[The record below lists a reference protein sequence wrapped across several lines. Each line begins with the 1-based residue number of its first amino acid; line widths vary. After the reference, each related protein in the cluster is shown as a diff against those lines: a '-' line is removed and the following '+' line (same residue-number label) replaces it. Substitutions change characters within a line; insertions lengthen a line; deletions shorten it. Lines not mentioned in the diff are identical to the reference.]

1 MDNIAHSAPMLVNL
15 GAAMPQEATEKETPK
30 GWVTLGEANL
40 FSNYLIDLYYA
51 SPVHSALTM
60 SIAFM
65 IAGKE
70 IRSNNP
76 AAQRE
81 IDRLKLNTI
90 RRPIALDAKM
100 QGGYYL
106 EVIWSVDR
114 NTIAKINHLPYEN
127 CRLAVANDEDII
139 PGIYYSKDWSDTRKK
154 KNIPVFIPMYNTT
167 TKADEP
173 SQVLFIGVMTPGSAY
188 YPKPDYYS
196 AINYI
201 EITRDISEFYR
212 AFLSNG
218 MAPSYFLHMNNGI
231 PDPEEQMAIRRNWET
246 MVGAKKAGKVVFT
259 FNESADRAPRLDL
272 VPMSDADKQWQE
284 LSVQS
289 RENILAAHRV
299 TSPLLFGIRDAG
311 GLGSNADEMKSAY
324 RIFNKN
330 IIEPYQKIITDSLEE
345 IFKGMGIVADLYIE
359 SNDIFSD
366 EMDAAIAA
374 TTPTVADNA
383 TTDTNVAAPVAPAG
397 ASVSDVTYN
406 GAQIASALEIVA
418 AVQTGALTKE
428 QAIVFLVQFLQLPID
443 VATAMF
449 EPSQGS
455 AVAKLS
461 AQKKKI
467 NLEIP
472 ESFEP
477 TNEMAA
483 EAELGLKWREEY
495 GRGGTEVGVARARD
509 ISNKRNLSY
518 DTITRMY
525 SYFERHA
532 VDKEASGWNQGEDG
546 FPSAGRVAWQLWGG
560 DAGRGWATDIY
571 NRYKTELSADPQ
583 EKPPIFTDED
593 ENWWCEFLEDKG
605 EIVDEEEWELIEAEP
620 VNLASVRSYADPD
633 MISEMDSGL
642 YKIRYSYAKNLSK
655 DSRRF
660 CRQMV
665 SAAKAGFVYRYEDLT
680 AMSADS
686 NSVNP
691 NMGHQG
697 ATYSVWLFKGG
708 VNCKHFWERRVYFRK
723 REKGRF
729 IADNGLESSNPISV
743 ARAIRA
749 GMPLKDI
756 AKDFATANTRTYD
769 LPNNGRYP
777 GTN

>member
-1 MDNIAHSAPMLVNL
+1 MLVNL
-15 GAAMPQEATEKETPK
+15 GAAMPQEANEKETPK
-30 GWVTLGEANL
+30 GWVTLGEANS
-40 FSNYLIDLYYA
+40 FPNYLIDLYYS

-70 IRSNNP
+70 FKSSNP

-90 RRPIALDAKM
+90 RRAVTLDAKM

-106 EVIWSVDR
+106 EIIWSVDR
-114 NTIAKINHLPYEN
+114 TTVAKINHLPYEN
-127 CRLAVANDEDII
+127 CRLAVANDEDVI
-139 PGIYYSKDWSDTRKK
+139 PGIYYSKDWNDMRKK
-154 KNIPVFIPMYNTT
+154 KNIPTFIPMYNPTS
-167 TKADEP
+167 KADEP

-201 EITRDISEFYR
+201 EITREISEFYR

-218 MAPSYFLHMNNGI
+218 MAPSYMLHFNNGI
-231 PDPEEQMAIRRNWET
+231 PDPEEQLAIRRNWET
-246 MVGAKKAGKVVFT
+246 MVGARKAGKVVFT

-272 VPMSDADKQWQE
+272 VPMTDADKQWQE
-284 LSVQS
+284 LSTQS
-289 RENILAAHRV
+289 RENILGAHRV

-311 GLGSNADEMKSAY
+311 GLGSNADEMKQAY

-330 IIEPYQKIITDSLEE
+330 IIEPYQQIVTESLED
-345 IFKGMGIVADLYIE
+345 IFRGMGIVADIYIE
-359 SNDIFSD
+359 SNDIFAD
-366 EMDAAIAA
+366 EVAAL
-374 TTPTVADNA
+374 PTVAQSA
-383 TTDTNVAAPVAPAG
+383 TT
-397 ASVSDVTYN
+397 
-406 GAQIASALEIVA
+406 
-418 AVQTGALTKE
+418 
-428 QAIVFLVQFLQLPID
+428 QLN
-443 VATAMF
+443 A
-449 EPSQGS
+449 E
-455 AVAKLS
+455 
-461 AQKKKI
+461 KKKI
-467 NLEIP
+467 NLAIP

-477 TNEMAA
+477 TKEMAQ
-483 EAELGLKWREEY
+483 EAQRGLDMREEF

-509 ISNKRNLSY
+509 ISNMRNLSF
-518 DTITRMY
+518 DTIQRMN
-525 SYFERHA
+525 SYFSRHE
-532 VDKEASGWNQGEDG
+532 VDKEAEGFEVGEQGY
-546 FPSAGRVAWQLWGG
+546 PSAGRIAWQLWGG
-560 DAGRGWATDIY
+560 DAGRDYAKRIVE
-571 NRYKTELSADPQ
+571 RYATELASDPQ

-620 VNLASVRSYADPD
+620 VNLASVRSYSDPD
-633 MISEMDSGL
+633 KPSEMDSGL
-642 YKIRYSYAKNLSK
+642 YKIRYAYSKNLSA

-665 SAAKAGFVYRYEDLT
+665 SAARNGYVYRYEDLQ
-680 AMSADS
+680 AMEPDT
-686 NSVNP
+686 NTLNP
-691 NMGHQG
+691 NMGHNG
-697 ATYSVWLFKGG
+697 NTFSVWLFKGG
-708 VNCKHFWERRVYFRK
+708 VNCKHFFERRVYFRK

-729 IADNGLESSNPISV
+729 VKDNGLESSDEISV
-743 ARAIRA
+743 SKAIRA

-756 AKDFATANTRTYD
+756 AKGFATANTTTYD

>member
-1 MDNIAHSAPMLVNL
+1 MDKIAHSAPMLVNL
-15 GAAMPQEATEKETPK
+15 GAAMPQEANEKETPK
-30 GWVTLGEANL
+30 GWVTLGEANS
-40 FSNYLIDLYYA
+40 FPNYLIDLYYS

-70 IRSNNP
+70 FKSTNP

-81 IDRLKLNTI
+81 IDRLKLNAI
-90 RRPIALDAKM
+90 RRPITLDAKM

-106 EVIWSVDR
+106 EIIWSVDR
-114 NTIAKINHLPYEN
+114 TTVAKINHLPYEN
-127 CRLAVANDEDII
+127 VRLAVANDEDVI
-139 PGIYYSKDWSDTRKK
+139 PGVYYSKDWNDMRKK
-154 KNIPVFIPMYNTT
+154 KNIPTFIPMYNPT

-173 SQVLFIGVMTPGSAY
+173 SQVLFVGIMTPGSAY

-196 AINYI
+196 AVNYI
-201 EITRDISEFYR
+201 EITREISEFYR

-246 MVGAKKAGKVVFT
+246 LMGARKAGKVVFT
-259 FNESADRAPRLDL
+259 FNESADRMPRLDL
-272 VPMSDADKQWQE
+272 VPMTDADKQWQE

-311 GLGSNADEMKSAY
+311 GLGSNADEMKNAY

-330 IIEPYQKIITDSLEE
+330 IIEPYQQIVTDSIEQV
-345 IFKGMGIVADLYIE
+345 FKAMGILADVYIE

-383 TTDTNVAAPVAPAG
+383 TTDSNTAAPIAPAG

-418 AVQTGALTKE
+418 AVQTGGLTKE

-449 EPSQGS
+449 ESTGGN
-455 AVAKLS
+455 AVEKLS
-461 AQKKKI
+461 AQKKK
-467 NLEIP
+467 
-472 ESFEP
+472 
-477 TNEMAA
+477 T
-483 EAELGLKWREEY
+483 
-495 GRGGTEVGVARARD
+495 
-509 ISNKRNLSY
+509 NLS
-518 DTITRMY
+518 DPT
-525 SYFERHA
+525 
-532 VDKEASGWNQGEDG
+532 DK
-546 FPSAGRVAWQLWGG
+546 
-560 DAGRGWATDIY
+560 
-571 NRYKTELSADPQ
+571 
-583 EKPPIFTDED
+583 PIFTEED

-605 EIVDEEEWELIEAEP
+605 ELVDEEEWELIEAEP
-620 VNLASVRSYADPD
+620 VNLASVRSYSDPD
-633 MISEMDSGL
+633 KPSEMDSGL
-642 YKIRYSYAKNLSK
+642 YKVRYAYSKNTSAK
-655 DSRRF
+655 SRKF
-660 CRQMV
+660 CRQMAN
-665 SAAKAGFVYRYEDLT
+665 AARNGYVYRYEDLT
-680 AMSADS
+680 KMESDT
-686 NSVNP
+686 NELNP
-691 NMGHQG
+691 NMGHNG
-697 ATYSVWLFKGG
+697 ATYSVWLYKGG
-708 VNCKHFWERRVYFRK
+708 VNCKHNWERRVYFRK

-729 IADNGLESSNPISV
+729 VKDNGLESSDPISV
-743 ARAIRA
+743 AKAIRA

-756 AKDFATANTRTYD
+756 AKDFATANTRPFD
-769 LPNNGRYP
+769 MPDQGRYP

>member
-1 MDNIAHSAPMLVNL
+1 MLVNL
-15 GAAMPQEATEKETPK
+15 GAAMPQEAVEKETPK

-40 FSNYLIDLYYA
+40 FSDYLIDLYYS

-70 IRSNNP
+70 FKSNNP

-81 IDRLKLNTI
+81 IDRLKLNSI
-90 RRPIALDAKM
+90 RWPITLDAKM

-106 EVIWSVDR
+106 EIIWSVDR
-114 NTIAKINHLPYEN
+114 TTVAKINHLPYEN
-127 CRLAVANDEDII
+127 VRLAVANDEDVI
-139 PGIYYSKDWSDTRKK
+139 PGVYYSKDWNDIRKK
-154 KNIPVFIPMYNTT
+154 KNIPTFIPMYNPT
-167 TKADEP
+167 TKSDEP
-173 SQVLFIGVMTPGSAY
+173 SQVLFVGIMTPGSAY

-201 EITRDISEFYR
+201 EITREISEFYR

-246 MVGAKKAGKVVFT
+246 MMGAKKAGKVVFT

-272 VPMSDADKQWQE
+272 VPMSDADKQWME
-284 LSVQS
+284 LSTQS

-311 GLGSNADEMKSAY
+311 GLGSNADEMKQAY

-330 IIEPYQKIITDSLEE
+330 IIEPYQQIVTDSLEE
-345 IFKGMGIVADLYIE
+345 VFKGMGILADIFIE
-359 SNDIFSD
+359 SNDIFGD
-366 EMDAAIAA
+366 EIPA
-374 TTPTVADNA
+374 PTVAQTA
-383 TTDTNVAAPVAPAG
+383 TT
-397 ASVSDVTYN
+397 
-406 GAQIASALEIVA
+406 Q
-418 AVQTGALTKE
+418 
-428 QAIVFLVQFLQLPID
+428 
-443 VATAMF
+443 
-449 EPSQGS
+449 
-455 AVAKLS
+455 LS
-461 AQKKKI
+461 AEKKK
-467 NLEIP
+467 
-472 ESFEP
+472 
-477 TNEMAA
+477 T
-483 EAELGLKWREEY
+483 
-495 GRGGTEVGVARARD
+495 
-509 ISNKRNLSY
+509 NLS
-518 DTITRMY
+518 
-525 SYFERHA
+525 
-532 VDKEASGWNQGEDG
+532 
-546 FPSAGRVAWQLWGG
+546 
-560 DAGRGWATDIY
+560 
-571 NRYKTELSADPQ
+571 DPQ

-593 ENWWCEFLEDKG
+593 EAWWCEFLEDKG

-633 MISEMDSGL
+633 LPSEMDSGL
-642 YKIRYSYAKNLSK
+642 YKIRYSYSKNLSGN
-655 DSRRF
+655 SRKF

-665 SAAKAGFVYRYEDLT
+665 SAANAGYVYRYEDLT
-680 AMSADS
+680 AMSSDS

-691 NMGHQG
+691 NMGHNG
-697 ATYSVWLFKGG
+697 SSYSVWLYKGS
-708 VNCKHFWERRVYFRK
+708 VNCKHYWERRVYFRK

-729 IADNGLESSNPISV
+729 IADNGLDSSNPISV
-743 ARAIRA
+743 AKAIRA

>member
-1 MDNIAHSAPMLVNL
+1 MLVNL
-15 GAAMPQEATEKETPK
+15 GAAMPQEANEKETPK
-30 GWVTLGEANL
+30 GWVTLGEANS
-40 FSNYLIDLYYA
+40 FPNYLIDLYYS

-70 IRSNNP
+70 FKSSNP

-90 RRPIALDAKM
+90 RRAVTLDAKM

-106 EVIWSVDR
+106 EIIWSVDR
-114 NTIAKINHLPYEN
+114 TTVAKINHLPYEN
-127 CRLAVANDEDII
+127 CRLAVANDEDVI
-139 PGIYYSKDWSDTRKK
+139 PGIYYSKDWNDMRKK
-154 KNIPVFIPMYNTT
+154 KNIPTFIPMYNPTS
-167 TKADEP
+167 KADEP

-201 EITRDISEFYR
+201 EITREISEFYR

-218 MAPSYFLHMNNGI
+218 MAPSYMLHFNNGI
-231 PDPEEQMAIRRNWET
+231 PDPEEQLAIRRNWET

-259 FNESADRAPRLDL
+259 FNESADRAPRLDI
-272 VPMSDADKQWQE
+272 VNMTDADKQWQE
-284 LSVQS
+284 LSTQS
-289 RENILAAHRV
+289 RENILGAHRV

-311 GLGSNADEMKSAY
+311 GLGSNADEMKQAY

-330 IIEPYQKIITDSLEE
+330 IIEPYQQIVTESLED
-345 IFKGMGIVADLYIE
+345 IFRGMGIVADIYIE
-359 SNDIFSD
+359 ANDIFSD

-374 TTPTVADNA
+374 TTPTTVADNA

-418 AVQTGALTKE
+418 AVQTGALTVE

-449 EPSQGS
+449 EPTGGS

-467 NLEIP
+467 NLE
-472 ESFEP
+472 
-477 TNEMAA
+477 
-483 EAELGLKWREEY
+483 
-495 GRGGTEVGVARARD
+495 
-509 ISNKRNLSY
+509 
-518 DTITRMY
+518 
-525 SYFERHA
+525 
-532 VDKEASGWNQGEDG
+532 
-546 FPSAGRVAWQLWGG
+546 
-560 DAGRGWATDIY
+560 
-571 NRYKTELSADPQ
+571 PQ

-620 VNLASVRSYADPD
+620 VNLASVRSYSDPD
-633 MISEMDSGL
+633 KPSEMDSGL
-642 YKIRYSYAKNLSK
+642 YKIRYAYSKNLSA
-655 DSRRF
+655 DSRKF

-665 SAAKAGFVYRYEDLT
+665 SAARNGFVYRYEDLQ
-680 AMSADS
+680 AMEPDT
-686 NSVNP
+686 NTLNP
-691 NMGHQG
+691 NMGHNG
-697 ATYSVWLFKGG
+697 NTFSVWLFKGG
-708 VNCKHFWERRVYFRK
+708 VNCKHFFERRVYFRK

-729 IADNGLESSNPISV
+729 VKDNGLESSDEISV
-743 ARAIRA
+743 SKAIRA

-756 AKDFATANTRTYD
+756 AKGFATANTTTYD

>member
-1 MDNIAHSAPMLVNL
+1 MDKIQHAAPMLVNL
-15 GAAMPQEATEKETPK
+15 GAAVPQEATEKETPK

-40 FSNYLIDLYYA
+40 FSNYLIDLYYS

-70 IRSNNP
+70 FKSTNP

-81 IDRLKLNTI
+81 IDRLKLNAI
-90 RRPIALDAKM
+90 RRPITLDAKM

-106 EVIWSVDR
+106 EIIWSVDR
-114 NTIAKINHLPYEN
+114 TTVAKINHLPYEN
-127 CRLAVANDEDII
+127 VRLAVANDEDVI
-139 PGIYYSKDWSDTRKK
+139 PGVYYSKDWNDMRKK
-154 KNIPVFIPMYNTT
+154 KNAPVFIPMYNPT

-173 SQVLFIGVMTPGSAY
+173 SQVLFVGIMTPGSAY

-201 EITRDISEFYR
+201 EITREISEFYR

-246 MVGAKKAGKVVFT
+246 LMGARKAGKVVFT
-259 FNESADRAPRLDL
+259 FNESADRMPRLDL
-272 VPMSDADKQWQE
+272 VPMTDADKQWQE

-311 GLGSNADEMKSAY
+311 GLGSNADEMKNAY

-330 IIEPYQKIITDSLEE
+330 IIEPYQQIVTDSLEE
-345 IFKGMGIVADLYIE
+345 IFKGMGIMADISIE

-366 EMDAAIAA
+366 EMDAAATEVIA
-374 TTPTVADNA
+374 PTVADNA
-383 TTDTNVAAPVAPAG
+383 TTDTNTAAPVAPAG

-406 GAQIASALEIVA
+406 GAQIGSALEIVA

-449 EPSQGS
+449 EPTGGN

-461 AQKKKI
+461 AQKKKT
-467 NLEIP
+467 
-472 ESFEP
+472 S
-477 TNEMAA
+477 
-483 EAELGLKWREEY
+483 
-495 GRGGTEVGVARARD
+495 
-509 ISNKRNLSY
+509 LS
-518 DTITRMY
+518 
-525 SYFERHA
+525 
-532 VDKEASGWNQGEDG
+532 
-546 FPSAGRVAWQLWGG
+546 
-560 DAGRGWATDIY
+560 
-571 NRYKTELSADPQ
+571 DPQ

-593 ENWWCEFLEDKG
+593 EAWWCEFLEDKG
-605 EIVDEEEWELIEAEP
+605 EIVDEDEWELIEAEP
-620 VNLASVRSYADPD
+620 VNLASVRDYSNPD
-633 MISEMDSGL
+633 ETSEMDSGL
-642 YKIRYSYAKNLSK
+642 YKVRYAYSKNTTAK
-655 DSRRF
+655 SRRF
-660 CRQMV
+660 CRQMAN
-665 SAAKAGFVYRYEDLT
+665 AARAGFVYRYEDLQ
-680 AMSADS
+680 AMEPDT
-686 NSVNP
+686 NELNP
-691 NMGHQG
+691 NMGHNG
-697 ATYSVWLFKGG
+697 STFSVWLFKGG
-708 VNCKHFWERRVYFRK
+708 VNCKHVFERRVYFRK

-729 IADNGLESSNPISV
+729 VKDNGLESSDPISV
-743 ARAIRA
+743 SKAIRA

-756 AKDFATANTRTYD
+756 AKGFAKANTRPFD
-769 LPNNGRYP
+769 MPDQGRYP

>member
-1 MDNIAHSAPMLVNL
+1 MDNIAQPSVPMLVNL

-60 SIAFM
+60 SISFM

-70 IRSNNP
+70 IKSNNP

-114 NTIAKINHLPYEN
+114 STIAKINHLPYEN
-127 CRLAVANDEDII
+127 CRLAVANEEDII

-154 KNIPVFIPMYNTT
+154 KNIPVFIPMYNPT

-173 SQVLFIGVMTPGSAY
+173 SQVLFVGVMTPGSAY

-324 RIFNKN
+324 RIFNRN
-330 IIEPYQKIITDSLEE
+330 IIEPYQQIITDSLEE
-345 IFKGMGIVADLYIE
+345 IFKGMGVIADLYIE
-359 SNDIFSD
+359 SNDIFG
-366 EMDAAIAA
+366 EEI
-374 TTPTVADNA
+374 TTTTVAQNA
-383 TTDTNVAAPVAPAG
+383 TTH
-397 ASVSDVTYN
+397 
-406 GAQIASALEIVA
+406 
-418 AVQTGALTKE
+418 
-428 QAIVFLVQFLQLPID
+428 
-443 VATAMF
+443 
-449 EPSQGS
+449 
-455 AVAKLS
+455 LS
-461 AQKKKI
+461 AQKKKT
-467 NLEIP
+467 NLAIP

-483 EAELGLKWREEY
+483 EAELGLKWRDEY

-518 DTITRMY
+518 ETITRMY
-525 SYFERHA
+525 SYFERHE
-532 VDKEASGWNQGEDG
+532 VDKEATGWNQGEEG
-546 FPSAGRVAWQLWGG
+546 FPTAGRVAWQLWGG
-560 DAGRGWATDIY
+560 DAGRDWATAIY

-583 EKPPIFTDED
+583 EKPPIFTEDD

-633 MISEMDSGL
+633 KPSEMDSGL
-642 YKIRYSYAKNLSK
+642 YKIRYSYSKNLSAN
-655 DSRRF
+655 SRKF

-665 SAAKAGFVYRYEDLT
+665 SAANAGYVYRYEDLT
-680 AMSADS
+680 AMSADT
-686 NSVNP
+686 NELNP
-691 NMGHQG
+691 KMGHNG
-697 ATYSVWLFKGG
+697 STYSVWLYKGS
-708 VNCKHFWERRVYFRK
+708 VNCKHYWERRVYFRK

-729 IADNGLESSNPISV
+729 IADNGLDSSNPISV
-743 ARAIRA
+743 AKAIRA

-769 LPNNGRYP
+769 LPDHGRYP
-777 GTN
+777 A

>member
-1 MDNIAHSAPMLVNL
+1 
-15 GAAMPQEATEKETPK
+15 
-30 GWVTLGEANL
+30 
-40 FSNYLIDLYYA
+40 
-51 SPVHSALTM
+51 
-60 SIAFM
+60 
-65 IAGKE
+65 
-70 IRSNNP
+70 
-76 AAQRE
+76 
-81 IDRLKLNTI
+81 
-90 RRPIALDAKM
+90 
-100 QGGYYL
+100 
-106 EVIWSVDR
+106 
-114 NTIAKINHLPYEN
+114 
-127 CRLAVANDEDII
+127 
-139 PGIYYSKDWSDTRKK
+139 
-154 KNIPVFIPMYNTT
+154 
-167 TKADEP
+167 
-173 SQVLFIGVMTPGSAY
+173 
-188 YPKPDYYS
+188 
-196 AINYI
+196 
-201 EITRDISEFYR
+201 
-212 AFLSNG
+212 
-218 MAPSYFLHMNNGI
+218 
-231 PDPEEQMAIRRNWET
+231 

-272 VPMSDADKQWQE
+272 VPMSDADKQWME
-284 LSVQS
+284 LSTQS

-299 TSPLLFGIRDAG
+299 TSPLLFGIRDSG
-311 GLGSNADEMKSAY
+311 GLGSNADEMKQAY

-330 IIEPYQKIITDSLEE
+330 IIEPYQQIITDSFEE

-359 SNDIFSD
+359 SNDLFSD

-383 TTDTNVAAPVAPAG
+383 TTDTNAPTAVAPAG

-449 EPSQGS
+449 EATGGN

-477 TNEMAA
+477 TNEMAQ
-483 EAELGLKWREEY
+483 EAQRGLDMREEY

-509 ISNKRNLSY
+509 ISNMRNLSY
-518 DTITRMY
+518 ETITRMY

-532 VDKEASGWNQGEDG
+532 VDKEAEGFEVGEQGY
-546 FPSAGRVAWQLWGG
+546 PSAGRIAWQLWGG
-560 DAGRGWATDIY
+560 DAGRDWATAIY

-605 EIVDEEEWELIEAEP
+605 EIVDEDEWELIEAEP

-633 MISEMDSGL
+633 RPSEMDSGL
-642 YKIRYSYAKNLSK
+642 YKIRYSYSKNLSK

-665 SAAKAGFVYRYEDLT
+665 SAARAGFVYRYEDLT
-680 AMSADS
+680 AMSADT
-686 NSVNP
+686 NDLNP
-691 NMGHQG
+691 KMGHNG
-697 ATYSVWLFKGG
+697 STYSVWLYKGS
-708 VNCKHFWERRVYFRK
+708 VNCKHYWERRVYFRK

-729 IADNGLESSNPISV
+729 IADNGLDSSNPISV
-743 ARAIRA
+743 AKAIRA

>member
-1 MDNIAHSAPMLVNL
+1 MDKIQHAAPMLVNL

-40 FSNYLIDLYYA
+40 FSNYLIDLYYS

-70 IRSNNP
+70 FKSTNP

-81 IDRLKLNTI
+81 IDRLKLNAI
-90 RRPIALDAKM
+90 RRPITLDAKM

-106 EVIWSVDR
+106 EIIWSVDR
-114 NTIAKINHLPYEN
+114 TTVAKINHLPYEN
-127 CRLAVANDEDII
+127 VRLAVANDEDVI
-139 PGIYYSKDWSDTRKK
+139 PGVYYSKDWNDMRKK
-154 KNIPVFIPMYNTT
+154 KNAPVFIPMYNPT
-167 TKADEP
+167 TKSDEP
-173 SQVLFIGVMTPGSAY
+173 SQVLFVGIMTPGSAY

-201 EITRDISEFYR
+201 EITREISEFYR

-246 MVGAKKAGKVVFT
+246 LMGARKAGKVVFT
-259 FNESADRAPRLDL
+259 FNESSDRMPRLDL
-272 VPMSDADKQWQE
+272 VPMTDADKQWQE

-311 GLGSNADEMKSAY
+311 GLGSNADEMKNAY

-330 IIEPYQKIITDSLEE
+330 IIEPYQQIVTDSLEE
-345 IFKGMGIVADLYIE
+345 IFKGMGIMADIYIE
-359 SNDIFSD
+359 ANDIFSD
-366 EMDAAIAA
+366 EMDAAATEVIA
-374 TTPTVADNA
+374 PTVADNA
-383 TTDTNVAAPVAPAG
+383 TTDPNTAAPVAPAG

-418 AVQTGALTKE
+418 AVQSGGLTKE

-449 EPSQGS
+449 EPTGGN

-461 AQKKKI
+461 AQKKKT
-467 NLEIP
+467 NL
-472 ESFEP
+472 
-477 TNEMAA
+477 
-483 EAELGLKWREEY
+483 
-495 GRGGTEVGVARARD
+495 
-509 ISNKRNLSY
+509 
-518 DTITRMY
+518 
-525 SYFERHA
+525 
-532 VDKEASGWNQGEDG
+532 
-546 FPSAGRVAWQLWGG
+546 
-560 DAGRGWATDIY
+560 
-571 NRYKTELSADPQ
+571 DPQ

-593 ENWWCEFLEDKG
+593 EAWWCEFLEDKG

-633 MISEMDSGL
+633 KPSEMDSGL
-642 YKIRYSYAKNLSK
+642 YKIRYAYSKNLSA

-665 SAAKAGFVYRYEDLT
+665 SAARNGYVYRYEDLT
-680 AMSADS
+680 AMSADT
-686 NSVNP
+686 NELNP
-691 NMGHQG
+691 NMGHNG
-697 ATYSVWLFKGG
+697 STFSVWLFKGG
-708 VNCKHFWERRVYFRK
+708 VNCKHFFERRVYFRK

-729 IADNGLESSNPISV
+729 IADQGLESSDEISV
-743 ARAIRA
+743 SKAIRA

-756 AKDFATANTRTYD
+756 AKGFATANTKPYD